1 MNKHPGVDAY
11 LYIFK
16 HGIGPG
22 TIPDDVNVVRVKD
35 LPNYYTAVW
44 LDRFLTTDELRQYD
58 IPSETR
64 ITELLDRIGYCQT
77 AGGDV
82 VPCDDVEA
90 CDNITCATEIDPNK
104 TVHFFC
110 NGELIDECPA
120 DAIASEPFYNVMLND
135 PEIATAVMD
144 YLNSFGDPIIR
155 VSEDDWHTAET
166 NIENV
171 DIRDLYETFIWWI
184 QHEYDDWGELYV
196 DSIPGCEI
204 FTGEVVDEYVASSTE
219 PKYMANMVSCSD
231 EIDGDYDWWNDIDT
245 SLILYNKEFK
255 QMLYD
260 FRSQYGWP
268 TDYRDPLCDPLCD
281 QMFQFIKDH
290 EDYLG
295 IHDTDSEYQ
304 EFVGNRL
311 LDWLL
316 DAEFLRRHNFW
327 AGYEGEL

>member
-1 MNKHPGVDAY
+1 MNRHPGVDSY

-22 TIPDDVNVVRVKD
+22 TIPDDVSVVKVKD

-44 LDRFLTTDELRQYD
+44 LDRFLTTDELKQYD

-90 CDNITCATEIDPNK
+90 CDGITCATEIDPDK

-120 DAIASEPFYNVMLND
+120 DDISSEAFYNVMLND
-135 PEIATAVMD
+135 AEVATAVMD

-204 FTGEVVDEYVASSTE
+204 FTGEIADEYVASSTE
-219 PKYMANMVSCSD
+219 PKYMANMVNGASD
-231 EIDGDYDWWNDIDT
+231 PFYGMPDDVAEPNNELKARPIIYLPLEPGETHEEAVMRMTD
-245 SLILYNKEFK
+245 
-255 QMLYD
+255 MLYGAGFD
-260 FRSQYGWP
+260 
-268 TDYRDPLCDPLCD
+268 LLN
-281 QMFQFIKDH
+281 
-290 EDYLG
+290 
-295 IHDTDSEYQ
+295 DTLTTENTEIQ
-304 EFVGNRL
+304 
-311 LDWLL
+311 
-316 DAEFLRRHNFW
+316 
-327 AGYEGEL
+327 